1 MSTVKMVEYEE
12 AQGRVK
18 EIYDDIKAAKRI
30 DWIPNFWKTLGHS
43 PPLLDRV
50 WNDLQDVMAPGR
62 LDPLG
67 GFDVVV
73 DFLHAPLRL
82 LVLARPLPR
91 ITTGGIGAPDRPHHR
106 NITS

>member
-43 PPLLDRV
+43 PRLLDRV

-62 LDPLG
+62 LDPLTKEMI
-67 GFDVVV
+67 
-73 DFLHAPLRL
+73 A
-82 LVLARPLPR
+82 LAVSAANSCAYCINSHTAAAMKHGP
-91 ITTGGIGAPDRPHHR
+91 
-106 NITS
+106 